1 MKIHVVKPDQEAIE
15 NFKKVVCLDNNI
27 DVSEV
32 SDNECELIMAN
43 DVIDSFDIPN
53 IEGLLGLLISKLRI
67 NGTMVIGG
75 TDLRLL
81 CKSVINDQLSELDA
95 SQIISGLKSATSLE
109 SLRVAI
115 QSMGLNFVSSQIS
128 GVHYELTLKRG

>member
-1 MKIHVVKPDQEAIE
+1 MKIHVVKPEQEAIE
-15 NFKKVVCLDNNI
+15 NFEKVVCVDNEVDVANI
-27 DVSEV
+27 

-81 CKSVINDQLSELDA
+81 CKSVINDQMSELDA
-95 SQIISGLKSATSLE
+95 SQIISGLRSATSLE
-109 SLRVAI
+109 SLRAAI
-115 QSMGLNFVSSQIS
+115 QSMGLNLVSSQIT
-128 GVHYELTLKRG
+128 GVHYELTVKRG